1 MRQPRSERE
10 EIKAQPTHL
19 VRNTE
24 ESQIW
29 PRTFP
34 NAIDRQIQTNL
45 YLFFFFSKWMKYWH
59 YWTQKQN
66 SLFNSACNSSAGNE
80 LSGFQAFL
88 LLGNTWNIHQLCS
101 RMPASLF
108 SFPLGRQ
115 KCSSFHAA
123 AFIYILNK
131 RVIIFP
137 LPPSGPPFC
146 SLSSPCF
153 LTCSC

>member
-24 ESQIW
+24 ESQAW

-45 YLFFFFSKWMKYWH
+45 HLFFFSNGWNIGITEVKSKTLYLTAPVIHLQEM
-59 YWTQKQN
+59 N
-66 SLFNSACNSSAGNE
+66 C
-80 LSGFQAFL
+80 QAFKHFSSWVILETFISCVAGSQHLCLVL
-88 LLGNTWNIHQLCS
+88 LLVDKE
-101 RMPASLF
+101 R
-108 SFPLGRQ
+108 
-115 KCSSFHAA
+115 SSFHAA
-123 AFIYILNK
+123 AFIYISNN
-131 RVIIFP
+131 RIIIFP
-137 LPPSGPPFC
+137 LPPPGPPFC